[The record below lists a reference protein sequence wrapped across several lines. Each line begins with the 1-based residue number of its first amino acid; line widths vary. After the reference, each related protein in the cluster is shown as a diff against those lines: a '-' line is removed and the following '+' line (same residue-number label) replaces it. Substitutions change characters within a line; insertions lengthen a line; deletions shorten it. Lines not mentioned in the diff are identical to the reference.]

1 VLNAIPDAAS
11 WERRLLP
18 LLIEHLAAACGAPR
32 AAAASDPPTAESQID
47 EWIETSCSRLE
58 VDAKVCHVP
67 MREVE
72 AALATV
78 APAVLRLS
86 TGRFLGVVDVHNG
99 IARLAAAG
107 SRTIEVPLA
116 IVRDALCAHVEAPFV
131 VDVER
136 LVDACAIEPSK
147 QGLARRA
154 ILRERAGSRTIVLG
168 WRLRRSAGSS
178 FVEQMRQ
185 AGAGRA
191 ACGFV
196 GAYALEYA
204 LTLGSWWLLAAA
216 ALSGM
221 IEAAWLA
228 AWALTTI
235 GAAACR
241 SWKAMRGESLA
252 VILGGLVK
260 QRLLAGA
267 VRIDPDAIRRQG
279 IGATLGRVIE
289 AEALESLSLG
299 GGLAALLTPL
309 ELIVAGVLLWRGAA
323 GFAHVVLLAAWV
335 AVLAIAA
342 VQNQRLRASW
352 MRARQALTEDLVER
366 MHAHRTRVAQ
376 ERPRTW
382 HAIEDALLA
391 AYLERSTV
399 MDRSDVRLQTLMPRL
414 WLLSGLAALAPAF
427 VHAAAPASLALS
439 IAAVMLAH
447 RALRGFAGSLAD
459 LGGAALAWA
468 NLRPLIAAGAAERAR
483 HGAASIPARDRH
495 AVALD
500 ARELSFRYG
509 GRGEPVLRRCNL
521 TVRAGD
527 RILIEGP
534 SGCGKSTFAA
544 LLAGLRAPEAGLLL
558 AGGVDRQS
566 LGDDRWRRRVAF
578 APQSHENH
586 IFTGSLAF
594 NLLMGR
600 SWPPTPEQLTR
611 AQAVCDEIGLDDLL
625 SRMPA
630 GLNQQVGDAGWR
642 LSEGERSRVFLAR
655 ALLSGADLLVLDE
668 SFSALD
674 PETLACADRAVQRQ
688 APAVVMI
695 GHR

>member
-1 VLNAIPDAAS
+1 VLTAIPGAAS
-11 WERRLLP
+11 WDKPQLP
-18 LLIEHLAAACGAPR
+18 LLIERLGAACGAPG
-32 AAAASDPPTAESQID
+32 AAVASDPPTGEDQIA

-58 VDAKVCHVP
+58 VDARVCHVP

-72 AALATV
+72 AAIATA
-78 APAVLRLS
+78 APALLRLS
-86 TGRFLGVVDVHNG
+86 NGRFLGVIDVHNG
-99 IARLAAAG
+99 RARIAAAD
-107 SRTIEVPLA
+107 SRTIELPLVV
-116 IVRDALCAHVEAPFV
+116 VRDALCAAVEAPFAA
-131 VDVER
+131 DVER
-136 LVDACAIEPSK
+136 LVGACAIGPAR
-147 QGLARRA
+147 QDRARRA

-185 AGAGRA
+185 AGAVRA
-191 ACGFV
+191 AGVFV

-204 LTLGSWWLLAAA
+204 LTLGSWWLLAVA
-216 ALSGM
+216 ALNGR

-228 AWALTTI
+228 AWALTMI
-235 GAAACR
+235 GALACR
-241 SWKAMRGESLA
+241 AWKAMRGESVA

-260 QRLLAGA
+260 QRLVAGA
-267 VRIDPDAIRRQG
+267 VRIDPDAVRRQG
-279 IGATLGRVIE
+279 IGATLGCVIE

-299 GGLAALLTPL
+299 GGLAALVAPL

-323 GFAHVVLLAAWV
+323 GFVHVALLGAWG
-335 AVLAIAA
+335 ATLAIAVA
-342 VQNQRLRASW
+342 HNQRLRAVW
-352 MRARQALTEDLVER
+352 MHARQALTEDLVER
-366 MHAHRTRVAQ
+366 MHAHRTRAAQ
-376 ERPRTW
+376 EHPRTW
-382 HAIEDALLA
+382 HATEDGLLA

-399 MDRSDVRLQTLMPRL
+399 LDRSDVRLQTLLPRL

-427 VHAAAPASLALS
+427 VHAAAPTSLALS
-439 IAAVMLAH
+439 IAAVILAH
-447 RALRGFAGSLAD
+447 RALRGFALGLAD

-468 NLRPLIAAGAAERAR
+468 NLRPLFAAGAAERVQ
-483 HGAASIPARDRH
+483 HGAAAVPARDRD
-495 AVALD
+495 AVVLD
-500 ARELSFRYG
+500 ARALSFRYG
-509 GRGEPVLRRCNL
+509 GRGEPVLRHCSL

-544 LLAGLRAPEAGLLL
+544 LLAGLRAPDAGLLL
-558 AGGVDRQS
+558 ASGVDRQS

-586 IFTGSLAF
+586 VFSGSLAF
-594 NLLMGR
+594 NLLMGQ

-655 ALLSGADLLVLDE
+655 ALLSRADVLVLDE

-674 PETLACADRAVQRQ
+674 PETLACADRAVHRQ